1 MKRAFVFSLILALLA
16 SVLAASPTVEP
27 VGANWSHVVPPVY
40 YDNLSLFSP
49 ANVTYR
55 TTQISL
61 VFTRVVSVRVPLNA
75 FYILD
80 GEEGM
85 RVGDVKVDI
94 FPVRTASRVLQ
105 SAHYILPGEEYKAWL
120 AAEYFPEFT
129 EYTLEYNVSLPKLAD
144 GSHKLIIAK
153 GQWEMNMP
161 YFLSKTVSEFSE
173 KGSLSI
179 LDTVYFSV
187 KLSPP
192 QISVFLP
199 ENATGDEASLQLGL
213 SIVEEASWVSWL
225 GYSLDGKGN
234 VSISKDSLVQLARV
248 NGKYVYCDGMFSL
261 SGLSAGVHRVSVY
274 GENLDGLTGV
284 ASCVFTAD
292 EDGGLV
298 PGSFTVSQ
306 EADLTTGNSTVS
318 QEATSGE
325 LASTLFPAPTTVVA
339 ATMLASV
346 AVVSFGLV
354 AYFLRRKKRRPP

>member
-1 MKRAFVFSLILALLA
+1 MKRALTVLFVALLA
-16 SVLAASPTVEP
+16 SVLAVSPTVEP

-49 ANVTYR
+49 VNVTYR
-55 TTQISL
+55 TTKISL
-61 VFTRVVSVRVPLNA
+61 VFTRVVSVRVPFNS

-94 FPVRTASRVLQ
+94 CPVRTASRVLE
-105 SAHYILPGEEYKAWL
+105 SARYILPGEEYKAWL

-144 GSHKLIIAK
+144 GFHKLIIAK

-161 YFLSKTVSEFSE
+161 YYLSKTVSEFSE

-179 LDTVYFSV
+179 LGTVYFSV
-187 KLSPP
+187 ELSPP
-192 QISVFLP
+192 QVSVFLP
-199 ENATGDEASLQLGL
+199 ENASSDGASLPLGF
-213 SIVEEASWVSWL
+213 SMVEDASWVRWV

-248 NGKYVYCDGMFSL
+248 NGKYVYCEGMFSL
-261 SGLSAGVHRVSVY
+261 SGLSAGVHRVAVY
-274 GENLDGLTGV
+274 GENLDGLVGV
-284 ASCVFTAD
+284 ASCVFTVD
-292 EDGGLV
+292 EGGGLV
-298 PGSFTVSQ
+298 PGSFMVGQ
-306 EADLTTGNSTVS
+306 EADLTTGNSTDS

-325 LASTLFPAPTTVVA
+325 QASTLFSAPTTAVA
-339 ATMLASV
+339 ATVLASV
-346 AVVSFGLV
+346 AAVSFGLV
-354 AYFLRRKKRRPP
+354 AYFLRRKKRRAA

>member
-1 MKRAFVFSLILALLA
+1 MKRALAVLFVALLA
-16 SVLAASPTVEP
+16 SVLAVAPTVEH

-49 ANVTYR
+49 ENVTYR
-55 TTQISL
+55 TTKISL
-61 VFTRVVSVRVPLNA
+61 VFTRVVSVRVPLNG

-105 SAHYILPGEEYKAWL
+105 SANYIDPWDEYGAWL

-129 EYTLEYNVSLPKLAD
+129 EYTLEYNVTLPKLAD

-161 YFLSKTVSEFSE
+161 YYLSKTVSEFSE

-179 LDTVYFSV
+179 LGTVYFSV
-187 KLSPP
+187 ELSPP
-192 QISVFLP
+192 QVSVFLP
-199 ENATGDEASLQLGL
+199 ENATGDEASLPLGF
-213 SIVEEASWVSWL
+213 SIVEEASWVRWV

-234 VSISKDSLVQLARV
+234 VSISRDSLVQLARV
-248 NGKYVYCDGMFSL
+248 NGKYVYCEGVFSL
-261 SGLSAGVHRVSVY
+261 SGLSAGVHSVVVY

-284 ASCVFTAD
+284 ASCVFAVG
-292 EDGGLV
+292 EEGGLV
-298 PGSFTVSQ
+298 PGNFTVGQ
-306 EADLTTGNSTVS
+306 EAGLASGNSTVS
-318 QEATSGE
+318 QEATSDE
-325 LASTLFPAPTTVVA
+325 QVSTLFPIPTIAVA
-339 ATMLASV
+339 ATVLASV
-346 AVVSFGLV
+346 AAVSFGLV
-354 AYFLRRKKRRPP
+354 AYFLRRKKRRAA